1 MMQEGQQ
8 GNEAFCEVGR
18 GLIPGV
24 TDRLPEC
31 TPRRL
36 KDGGEAM
43 TQSLRSGPSVDIGAR
58 HINPARRWAVHL
70 NTGNL
75 VFVNTNQLVP
85 DGVARRIDRRVNRR
99 TVSPPLGPAVLG
111 TMAPSQL
118 CCRPPVPWEALLRAE
133 RDCGGAHLADGRH
146 ARGDHNP
153 YRHRREPPMNICPAW
168 LLGATAARAATGASS
183 SASGAAGSIGVTPGV
198 SGLRVFHAYSLEG
211 LNGRGMDSLPPASFL
226 ITRQLRLRFIGY
238 ADGASQSGDGPRAQ
252 APRPVRSPSG

>member
-1 MMQEGQQ
+1 MRCFCHPAIPVIGGVDLAEGNIPGMMQEGQQ

-85 DGVARRIDRRVNRR
+85 D
-99 TVSPPLGPAVLG
+99 
-111 TMAPSQL
+111 
-118 CCRPPVPWEALLRAE
+118 
-133 RDCGGAHLADGRH
+133 
-146 ARGDHNP
+146 
-153 YRHRREPPMNICPAW
+153 
-168 LLGATAARAATGASS
+168 
-183 SASGAAGSIGVTPGV
+183 
-198 SGLRVFHAYSLEG
+198 
-211 LNGRGMDSLPPASFL
+211 
-226 ITRQLRLRFIGY
+226 
-238 ADGASQSGDGPRAQ
+238 
-252 APRPVRSPSG
+252 